1 MKIKK
6 YDEMNLLEMD
16 VIQEIGSIGTGNAA
30 TALSSVL
37 DQEVKMTIPA
47 VHILGYNEALHQ
59 LGEPEEIVA
68 AVLKKMSGEI
78 NGIMLFILKLD
89 FINVVLERLL
99 GRVIKDFSELTVI
112 ELSAMEEIGNIV
124 ISSYITALS
133 SLTGVEI
140 QLSVPDIA
148 VNMLGGILSVP
159 MVEFGYETDK
169 LLIINGK
176 FIIGGKVLN
185 SDILMLPDIPSL
197 NGLMEKLGVTNG

>member
-1 MKIKK
+1 MKITK
-6 YDEMNLLEMD
+6 YDDMNLLEMD
-16 VIQEIGSIGTGNAA
+16 VIKEIGSIGTGNAA

-37 DQEVKMTIPA
+37 SQEVKMTIPA
-47 VHILGYNEALHQ
+47 VHILGYNEALHK

-89 FINVVLERLL
+89 FINVVLETLL
-99 GRVIKDFSELTVI
+99 NRTVDDYSKLTVI
-112 ELSAMEEIGNIV
+112 EMSAMEEIGNII
-124 ISSYITALS
+124 ISSYINALS
-133 SLTGVEI
+133 TLTGVEI

-169 LLIINGK
+169 LMIINGK
-176 FIIGGKVLN
+176 FIVGGKVLN
-185 SDILMLPDIPSL
+185 SDILMLPDIQSL
-197 NGLMEKLGVTNG
+197 NFLMEKLGVTNG

>member
-1 MKIKK
+1 MKITK
-6 YDEMNLLEMD
+6 YDDMNLLEMD
-16 VIQEIGSIGTGNAA
+16 VIKEIGSIGTGNAA

-37 DQEVKMTIPA
+37 SQEVKMTIPA
-47 VHILGYNEALHQ
+47 VHILGYNEALYK

-99 GRVIKDFSELTVI
+99 GRTVEDYSDLKVL
-112 ELSAMEEIGNIV
+112 ELSAMEEIGNII
-124 ISSYITALS
+124 ISSYISALS
-133 SLTGVEI
+133 SLTNVEI

-169 LLIINGK
+169 LMIINGK
-176 FIIGGKVLN
+176 FIVGGMVLN

-197 NGLMEKLGVTNG
+197 NFLMEKLGVTNG

>member
-1 MKIKK
+1 MKIKN

-47 VHILGYNEALHQ
+47 VHVLGYNEALHQ

-99 GRVIKDFSELTVI
+99 GRVIDDFSELMVI

-176 FIIGGKVLN
+176 FIVGGKVLN

>member
-1 MKIKK
+1 MKITK

-16 VIQEIGSIGTGNAA
+16 AIREIGSIGTGKAA

-37 DQEVKMTIPA
+37 GGEVKMTIPA
-47 VHILGYNEALHQ
+47 VHILGYNEALHK

-89 FINVVLERLL
+89 FINVVLRKLL
-99 GRVIKDFSELTVI
+99 GREVQDYRDLNVI
-112 ELSAMEEIGNIV
+112 EMSAMEEIGNII
-124 ISSYITALS
+124 ISSYISALS
-133 SLTGVEI
+133 SLTDVEI

-169 LLIINGK
+169 LMIINGK
-176 FIIGGKVLN
+176 FIVGGKVLN
-185 SDILMLPDIPSL
+185 SDILMLPDINSL
-197 NGLMEKLGVTNG
+197 NFLMEKLGVANG

>member
-1 MKIKK
+1 MKIKN

-47 VHILGYNEALHQ
+47 VHVLGYNEALHQ

-99 GRVIKDFSELTVI
+99 GRVIDDFSELTVI

-176 FIIGGKVLN
+176 FIVGGKVLN